1 MENIMETRLG
11 WKLEAV
17 GDRADA
23 FDDLERPGVAWAQLA
38 LRRGGKGMGGAM

>member
-17 GDRADA
+17 GDQADA
-23 FDDLERPGVAWAQLA
+23 LDDLERPGVAWVQLA
-38 LRRGGKGMGGAM
+38 LRR